1 MTDFDGKFYIK
12 AATNQVL
19 IFSYIGMNTKKL
31 KATVSPMSVKLEGSE
46 TNLEEVIITAQG
58 IKREKQ
64 ALGYAVSEIKAAD
77 LEQRAEGDVASTSGK
92 ASG

>member
-19 IFSYIGMNTKKL
+19 IFSYIGMNTEL

-58 IKREKQ
+58 IK
-64 ALGYAVSEIKAAD
+64 
-77 LEQRAEGDVASTSGK
+77 GK
-92 ASG
+92 NKLLDMLLAK